1 MPALFIPLLVQLYKQ
16 GKFPIDKLIARY
28 PLADINQAF
37 ADSASGKVIK
47 PVVVM

>member
-1 MPALFIPLLVQLYKQ
+1 MQLYKQ
-16 GKFPIDKLIARY
+16 GKFPIDKLIAHYRW
-28 PLADINQAF
+28 PDINQAF

>member
-1 MPALFIPLLVQLYKQ
+1 
-16 GKFPIDKLIARY
+16 
-28 PLADINQAF
+28 DINQAF